1 MSLCLIVGVLR
12 VSAQHNPWLHRV
24 AASLSLSLAAIVQEG
39 PRPPSIK
46 EGARGRLGWPCP
58 LCLPQG
64 LGRRRVYAIS
74 SAGVAFA
81 GDAGVQQSGA
91 GEVRL

>member
-39 PRPPSIK
+39 PIDPP
-46 EGARGRLGWPCP
+46 L
-58 LCLPQG
+58 
-64 LGRRRVYAIS
+64 
-74 SAGVAFA
+74 
-81 GDAGVQQSGA
+81 
-91 GEVRL
+91 